1 MRKNIL
7 IILLIFI
14 CCLPFKKDPGE
25 WQLGKY
31 SCTNCKMS
39 IVDFKFKSAVL
50 TKKGKVIPFDSI
62 ECLMAWKINNNA
74 QSNRI
79 FVSDYLTT
87 KWIPISEAFILKSAK
102 RASPMGG
109 FLSAYFSHESG
120 LAAQKNLSGERI
132 KI

>member
-7 IILLIFI
+7 ILLLFFI
-14 CCLPFKKDPGE
+14 CCLPVKKDPGK
-25 WQLGKY
+25 WQSGEY

-39 IVDFKFKSAVL
+39 IVDFKFKSAVV
-50 TKKGKVIPFDSI
+50 TKKGKVFPFDSI
-62 ECLMAWKINNNA
+62 ECLLVWKRNNNS
-74 QSNRI
+74 QSNRV
-79 FVSDYLTT
+79 FVSDYLST

-109 FLSAYFSHESG
+109 FLSAYLSYKDG
-120 LAAQKNLSGERI
+120 LVVQKSLGGERV